1 MATYDERI
9 AALEKDSA
17 IMKHDIIYKLDDT
30 NSAVTII
37 KGIVGSQEQDV
48 QYLIN
53 QMKSVNVHLTGID
66 LQLVGLKEEIRAI
79 KRSQDA
85 QGQDITTIK
94 RSQDAQGQ
102 DIIEIKR
109 SQDAQGKDI
118 IEIKRLQ
125 DAQGKDIVEIKRS
138 LQTLEGKF
146 EQVLQLLTTMTNK
159 ME

>member
-85 QGQDITTIK
+85 QGQDITAIK

-102 DIIEIKR
+102 DI
-109 SQDAQGKDI
+109 A
-118 IEIKRLQ
+118 
-125 DAQGKDIVEIKRS
+125 AIKRS
-138 LQTLEGKF
+138 LQALEEKFEQRFISLEGKF
-146 EQVLQLLTTMTNK
+146 EQVVQLLTTLTNK
-159 ME
+159 ID